1 MLKESVRRTRNGG
14 ILKATTLKYSRRYL
28 DDSGDEFAVTGDIEK
43 GIVTVHSR
51 STEADIPIDE
61 LGWFIDALYEIK
73 HEREKK

>member
-1 MLKESVRRTRNGG
+1 M
-14 ILKATTLKYSRRYL
+14 KATTLKYSRRYL
-28 DDSGDEFAVTGDIEK
+28 DDSGDEFAVTGDLEK
-43 GIVTVHSR
+43 CIVTVRSR